1 MTYEHVRIERRGP
14 IAIVT
19 FDRPAKANA
28 LNSAL
33 MREIES
39 AALAF
44 RDDGSTRAVVFT
56 GAGKHFTSGADLT
69 ERSQRDHVP
78 LVERRRLARLGERL
92 MAALLDMDQ
101 ITVAAWNGAAMGGGA
116 CIAAALD
123 FRVGAED
130 CFMQFPEIDI
140 GINLMWQSLPLVT
153 RLVGTAR
160 AKRLVIGG
168 DRVRAA
174 ELEQWGVLDQRVAR
188 DHLLDTAVNFAEHYA
203 AKPPIAAQMI
213 KRSINRYAGALD
225 AAVMHMDAD
234 QNLLTQA
241 TADRGAAVRAY
252 LDKTKADFTGD

>member
-1 MTYEHVRIERRGP
+1 MTFEHLRFEQRGT

-28 LNSAL
+28 LNTAL
-33 MREIES
+33 MQEIEA
-39 AALAF
+39 AALSF
-44 RDDGSTRAVVFT
+44 RDDGVTRAVVFT

-69 ERSQRDHVP
+69 DRSQRDHVP
-78 LVERRRLARLGERL
+78 LVERRRLARLGERV
-92 MAALLDMDQ
+92 MTALLDMDQ

-123 FRVGAED
+123 FRVGADD

-140 GINLMWQSLPLVT
+140 GMNLMWQSLPLVT
-153 RLVGTAR
+153 RLVGAAR

-168 DRVRAA
+168 DRVHAT

-188 DHLLDTAVNFAEHYA
+188 DALLDSALRLAAHYA
-203 AKPPIAAQMI
+203 GKPPIAAQMI
-213 KRSINRYAGALD
+213 KRSINRYVAALD

-234 QNLLTQA
+234 QNLLTQT
-241 TADRGAAVRAY
+241 TADRHAAIRAY
-252 LDKTKADFTGD
+252 LDKTTGVFSGD